1 MAFLPDG
8 SVVYQQ
14 YINDDPT
21 SIVSNLKNIGY
32 TTVAMHP
39 YYATG
44 WSRNKVYPH
53 LGYDETYFIDDFDQ
67 TKILREYITDQ
78 ELYNKIIDRYEKKSD
93 DEKLYIMGIT
103 MQNHGGY
110 GERYDNFNQE
120 VYKIGASYTDA
131 NQYLSLLNESD
142 KALENLITYFKGV
155 DVELEFTSVDADVVR
170 GWVLSL
176 MDEGRA
182 ETTVNRKLSSL
193 RSFYHYLLRQKL
205 VAVDPVAKVVGP
217 KKKKPLPVFV
227 RDEAMSQLLDGF
239 EFPQTFEG
247 VRDKTMLEVF
257 YSTGMRR
264 AELIALRD
272 GDVDFS
278 ALVIKVT
285 GKRNKQRLIPFG
297 DRLQEALSVYLQE
310 RTRFYSGECEAFFIR
325 KGGVRLSPSSVNY
338 IVKRYLSKVVTLK
351 KKSPHVLRH
360 TFATSMLNHQAE
372 LEAVKELLGHESLTT
387 TEVYT
392 HTTFEELKQVY
403 EQAHPRA

>member
-1 MAFLPDG
+1 MLKDSFLK
-8 SVVYQQ
+8 Y
-14 YINDDPT
+14 
-21 SIVSNLKNIGY
+21 LLLE
-32 TTVAMHP
+32 
-39 YYATG
+39 
-44 WSRNKVYPH
+44 RNYSEKTILSYGID
-53 LGYDETYFIDDFDQ
+53 LDEF
-67 TKILREYITDQ
+67 E
-78 ELYNKIIDRYEKKSD
+78 
-93 DEKLYIMGIT
+93 
-103 MQNHGGY
+103 
-110 GERYDNFNQE
+110 
-120 VYKIGASYTDA
+120 A
-131 NQYLSLLNESD
+131 
-142 KALENLITYFKGV
+142 YFKSV
-155 DVELEFTSVDADVVR
+155 DEELEFTSVDGNIVR

-176 MDEGRA
+176 MDEGCA

-193 RSFYHYLLRQKL
+193 RSFYHYLLRRKL
-205 VAVDPVAKVVGP
+205 VVVDPVAKVVGP

-247 VRDKTMLEVF
+247 VRDKAMLEVF

-264 AELIALRD
+264 AELIALKD
-272 GDVDFS
+272 KDVDFS

-285 GKRNKQRLIPFG
+285 GKRGKQRLIPFG
-297 DRLQEALSVYLQE
+297 DRLQEVLKVYLQE
-310 RTRFYSGECEAFFIR
+310 RVRFYSGECEAFFVR
-325 KGGVRLSPSSVNY
+325 KGGVRLSPSSVNC

-372 LEAVKELLGHESLTT
+372 LEVVKELLGHESLMT

>member
-1 MAFLPDG
+1 MLKDSFLK
-8 SVVYQQ
+8 Y
-14 YINDDPT
+14 
-21 SIVSNLKNIGY
+21 LLLE
-32 TTVAMHP
+32 
-39 YYATG
+39 
-44 WSRNKVYPH
+44 RNYSEKTILSY
-53 LGYDETYFIDDFDQ
+53 GID
-67 TKILREYITDQ
+67 
-78 ELYNKIIDRYEKKSD
+78 
-93 DEKLYIMGIT
+93 
-103 MQNHGGY
+103 
-110 GERYDNFNQE
+110 
-120 VYKIGASYTDA
+120 
-131 NQYLSLLNESD
+131 LNEFE
-142 KALENLITYFKGV
+142 AYFKSV
-155 DVELEFTSVDADVVR
+155 DEELEFTSVDADVVR

-205 VAVDPVAKVVGP
+205 VAVDPVVKVVGP

-227 RDEAMSQLLDGF
+227 RDEAMDQLLEGS

-297 DRLQEALSVYLQE
+297 DRLQEVLKAYLQE

-338 IVKRYLSKVVTLK
+338 IVKRYLSRVVTLK

>member
-1 MAFLPDG
+1 MLKDSFLK
-8 SVVYQQ
+8 Y
-14 YINDDPT
+14 
-21 SIVSNLKNIGY
+21 LLLE
-32 TTVAMHP
+32 
-39 YYATG
+39 
-44 WSRNKVYPH
+44 RNYSEKTILSYGID
-53 LGYDETYFIDDFDQ
+53 LDEF
-67 TKILREYITDQ
+67 E
-78 ELYNKIIDRYEKKSD
+78 
-93 DEKLYIMGIT
+93 
-103 MQNHGGY
+103 
-110 GERYDNFNQE
+110 
-120 VYKIGASYTDA
+120 A
-131 NQYLSLLNESD
+131 
-142 KALENLITYFKGV
+142 YFKGV

-205 VAVDPVAKVVGP
+205 VAVDTVAKVVGT

-227 RDEAMSQLLDGF
+227 RDEAMNQLLDGF

-297 DRLQEALSVYLQE
+297 DRLQEVLSVYLQE
-310 RTRFYSGECEAFFIR
+310 RARFYSGECEAFFIR

>member
-1 MAFLPDG
+1 MSVRKKEAFAG
-8 SVVYQQ
+8 
-14 YINDDPT
+14 
-21 SIVSNLKNIGY
+21 
-32 TTVAMHP
+32 
-39 YYATG
+39 
-44 WSRNKVYPH
+44 
-53 LGYDETYFIDDFDQ
+53 
-67 TKILREYITDQ
+67 
-78 ELYNKIIDRYEKKSD
+78 
-93 DEKLYIMGIT
+93 
-103 MQNHGGY
+103 
-110 GERYDNFNQE
+110 
-120 VYKIGASYTDA
+120 
-131 NQYLSLLNESD
+131 
-142 KALENLITYFKGV
+142 
-155 DVELEFTSVDADVVR
+155 
-170 GWVLSL
+170 
-176 MDEGRA
+176 
-182 ETTVNRKLSSL
+182 
-193 RSFYHYLLRQKL
+193 
-205 VAVDPVAKVVGP
+205 
-217 KKKKPLPVFV
+217 FV

-272 GDVDFS
+272 EDVDFS

-297 DRLQEALSVYLQE
+297 NRLQEVLSVYLQE
-310 RTRFYSGECEAFFIR
+310 RARFYSGECEAFFIR
-325 KGGVRLSPSSVNY
+325 KSGVRLSPSSVNY